1 MVHAC
6 GAVPR
11 YTCRGIR
18 SARFCSMSLPPTLRY
33 RACSAVLSTTAR
45 STADAPLQGP
55 NPGTVLRKGGMLIP
69 ASQRCGG
76 GGGQGGGGILHD
88 CTGGCKC

>member
-18 SARFCSMSLPPTLRY
+18 SARFCSKSLPPHI
-33 RACSAVLSTTAR
+33 ALS
-45 STADAPLQGP
+45 G
-55 NPGTVLRKGGMLIP
+55 VLRCAQYHSTQHSGCAFAGAKSWYCVEEGWYVDPRLAALWRRGW
-69 ASQRCGG
+69 
-76 GGGQGGGGILHD
+76 GGGGILHD